1 MNQLDGICQ
10 ADPFIYDQQ
19 SGSGGL
25 LPKITYRFTSNF
37 SATVGVNWFWG
48 DTELRANPLLPVSSV
63 DTQVGKHA
71 YHQGVENALA
81 VVRDRDEVFFRLRY
95 TW

>member
-1 MNQLDGICQ
+1 LLP
-10 ADPFIYDQQ
+10 ALTFILDQQ
-19 SGSGGL
+19 TGSGGV

-37 SATVGVNWFWG
+37 SATVGVNWFFG
-48 DTELRANPLLPVSSV
+48 DPQLRSSPLLPVSAV
-63 DTQVGKHA
+63 DNQVGRNA
-71 YHQGVENALA
+71 YHQGVENGLA